1 MALCGL
7 RFQAEPIRVPLDTVL
22 CGACAVAL
30 AFAEGHACPCEVAA

>member
-7 RFQAEPIRVPLDTVL
+7 RFEAELIRVPLDTVL

-30 AFAEGHACPCEVAA
+30 AFAEGHACPCEVPA